1 MNDGHPHQAGMNHP
15 FHWTARRWAAL
26 AVLLAFAAFPAA
38 GAAAVEHEA
47 PLTGELPPVKI
58 HRKTNPGDLPYQPF
72 VDVQTYVLSLVPP
85 DARMIELRQRVN
97 FNGLSEAAKDA
108 YLPESWAVAIVGD
121 AVDQTVPVSRG
132 GYFLLPE
139 LPPAAAQGASIMFNT
154 QTRKG
159 YLSMVWKLRI
169 PEAQTLAYADFARAL
184 DEAAAV
190 QRSVPWYRYN
200 LRNVRRTGFDAL
212 RACFL
217 DGGGRIE
224 VDGQP
229 AATSASGVCHVL
241 RFDPGGAQKGGA
253 TIAFIG
259 PLDIVILH

>member
-1 MNDGHPHQAGMNHP
+1 MNDNRS
-15 FHWTARRWAAL
+15 TRRCAAL
-26 AVLLAFAAFPAA
+26 AVQLAFAALPAA
-38 GAAAVEHEA
+38 GAAAGDHAA
-47 PLTGELPPVKI
+47 PVAAGLPPVEI

-72 VDVQTYVLSLVPP
+72 VDVQAYLQSLIPP

-97 FNGLSEAAKDA
+97 FNGLNEAARDA
-108 YLPESWAVAIVGD
+108 YLPESWAVAIVGA

-132 GYFLLPE
+132 GYFVLPV
-139 LPPAAAQGASIMFNT
+139 LPPAAAQGATIMFNT

-169 PEAQTLAYADFARAL
+169 PEAQTLAYADFARAI

-190 QRSVPWYRYN
+190 QRSVPWYRYH
-200 LRNVRRTGFDAL
+200 LRNVRRTGFNAL

-224 VDGQP
+224 VDGRP
-229 AATSASGVCHVL
+229 APTSASGACQVL
-241 RFDPGGAQKGGA
+241 KFDPAVAHKGGA
-253 TIAFIG
+253 MIAFIG